1 MLFVTVSYLALTPS
15 PPKGVDLGWDKL
27 NHASAFA
34 ALALAACLGWPEMR
48 YGKAPM
54 LAALLAYGGAIEI
67 IQLFV
72 PGRSCEWGDLLADA
86 VGISLGAL
94 LAAGVLRLS
103 RSTR

>member
-15 PPKGVDLGWDKL
+15 PSTGVDLGWDKL

-34 ALALAACLGWPEMR
+34 ALAFAACLGWPEMR
-48 YGKAPM
+48 YGRAPM

-94 LAAGVLRLS
+94 LAAGVLRLA